1 MRDPVADAL
10 ADHSVRTQ
18 IRQCL
23 DVQDSRPLLQ
33 CLKMAAAVA
42 EGARAVQ
49 GTYQVTIKRVPELVP
64 EEVAKK
70 SGLKLNQ
77 RAPVAGSFF
86 DIRVLYNYNITAQ
99 VRRPRSTQ
107 AHSVGEC
114 GGYAYPKGWL
124 ERSNAASPKWFC
136 GPPRLGGHIRVG
148 TRRGR
153 CRL

>member
-1 MRDPVADAL
+1 
-10 ADHSVRTQ
+10 
-18 IRQCL
+18 
-23 DVQDSRPLLQ
+23 
-33 CLKMAAAVA
+33 MAAAVA